1 MAKVSIILPT
11 YNRKN
16 TLIEAIESVLSQT
29 FSDFELIVIDDGS
42 DDGTSD
48 IMHDFLTDPRVKYLY
63 QKNKGRS
70 SARNKGLNEA
80 SGEYITFL
88 DSDDVYK
95 PRKLEA
101 QVNVLEHNS
110 DYDLVYCLFSL
121 MEYDGEMLD
130 NHKHPDYEFSGK
142 VYPEII
148 TFRGSIITTPG
159 VMARKS
165 AIQKAGFFDEKMN
178 ICEDLDL
185 WRRISRYSR
194 IFQIR
199 ENLIVIRLP
208 ENKKLP
214 LWDFYRAREFFYDKS
229 LNEDE
234 ELTNDFSLFLKS
246 ELYIWYTY
254 LALRQGMFRLSLY
267 LMVKF
272 FFLGPKALHQL
283 PKILRASRK

>member
-16 TLIEAIESVLSQT
+16 TLIEAMESVLSQT

-48 IMHDFLTDPRVKYLY
+48 IMHDFLTDSRVKYLY

-88 DSDDVYK
+88 DSDDIYE

-101 QVNVLEHNS
+101 QVNVLDQNS
-110 DYDLVYCLFSL
+110 DYDLVYCLFSF
-121 MEYDGEMLD
+121 MKYDGEMLY
-130 NHKHPDYEFSGK
+130 NHKYPDYEFSGK

-159 VMARKS
+159 VMVRKS

-208 ENKKLP
+208 KNKKRP

-234 ELTNDFSLFLKS
+234 QLTNEFSLFLKS
-246 ELYIWYTY
+246 ELYVWYTY
-254 LALRQGMFRLSLY
+254 LALRQGMFRFSLY
-267 LMVKF
+267 FMVKF
-272 FFLGPKALHQL
+272 FFLGPKALRQL